1 MENLGQISIS
11 DIVSIISTILSVVGM
26 FFMFSKFNMKRWW
39 AFVPILNNYKLAVA
53 ADAEDDGY
61 VFCMS
66 DFLQSLLSVI
76 WLFLESA
83 GMGYDLM
90 GIMILVLSGT
100 FGIINIIYGIRIY
113 ASLCTVFGR
122 SKKNLWLW
130 VFFES
135 IMLLVWGVSKKFVP
149 KKRNAETVEKAA
161 GESGVVVEEL
171 SEGLTIN
178 IRERSTLKKLHK
190 KVMLKDIH
198 LNIKPG
204 TMVLLLGG
212 SGAGKTTFFNA
223 VTGYEKADATIMLD
237 GYDVYHE
244 FDKMKYEI
252 GFVPQQDLLRNT
264 DTVIRT
270 LTDSANLRL
279 PKGVSTKDKNERINY
294 VMEVF
299 GLAKIKDNIISKQSG
314 GQKKRISI
322 AMEYISNP
330 SLFILDEP
338 DSGLDG
344 ILARELMQHLHD
356 ISREGK
362 IVIVVTHTPDRVIDL
377 FDEIIVLAKD
387 NNRTG
392 RLVFHGS
399 VDEGRKFFGK
409 QTMEE
414 IVKVINRPDE
424 GGEGRAD
431 ELIEKFGEVRNDYN
445 K

>member
-1 MENLGQISIS
+1 MAEANQFSIS
-11 DIVSIISTILSVVGM
+11 TDISLLSFILMTIGM
-26 FFMFSKFNMKRWW
+26 FFMFSKLKLKRWW
-39 AFVPILNNYKLAVA
+39 AFVPFYNRYKLAVA
-53 ADAEDDGY
+53 VGAEEDAY
-61 VFCMS
+61 VFGFS
-66 DFLQSLLSVI
+66 NILQALLSAI
-76 WLFLESA
+76 WQAMNDNGS
-83 GMGYDLM
+83 GYSLI
-90 GIMILVLSGT
+90 GVMILVLAGT
-100 FGIINIIYGIRIY
+100 FAIINFIYGLRIY
-113 ASLCTVFGR
+113 SSLCTTFGR
-122 SKKNLWLW
+122 SKRYLFLWA
-130 VFFES
+130 FFEG
-135 IMLLVWGVSKKFVP
+135 IMMLIWGLSKKFVP
-149 KKRNAETVEKAA
+149 TGRNFEHNLSAA
-161 GESGVVVEEL
+161 GDSGVVAEEL

-178 IRERSTLKKLHK
+178 IRKRSTRKKFRE
-190 KVMLKDIH
+190 KVMLRDIH

-223 VTGYEKADATIMLD
+223 ITGYEKADAKITLD
-237 GYDVYHE
+237 GYDVYSE

-252 GFVPQQDLLRNT
+252 GFVPQQELLRNT

-279 PKGVSTKDKNERINY
+279 PKNITSKEKTERINQ

-299 GLAKIKDNIISKQSG
+299 GLTNIKDNIISKQSG

-377 FDEIIVLAKD
+377 FDEVIVLAKD

-392 RLVFHGS
+392 RLVYHGP
-399 VDEGRKFFGK
+399 VNEAREFFGK
-409 QTMEE
+409 DTMEE

-424 GGEGRAD
+424 GGDGRAD
-431 ELIEKFGEVRNDYN
+431 ELIEKFGEVRNEN
-445 K
+445 N